1 MELSKPIKA
10 FSFAPPWF
18 GRGETDRAGFT
29 LVELLTVMAIIAVLS
44 GLLLPALSQARERAR
59 AIGCLNNTRQ
69 LLVAWQLYA
78 DDNGER
84 LPYNLGMAGSSFR
97 SDLNW
102 VNDVMTWDLSSDN
115 TNPATLTQASLGP
128 LVGGNT
134 AVYHCPS
141 DQALSSIQL
150 AAGWT
155 ARIRSYSMNAM
166 VGDAGTFS
174 TNGFN
179 VNNPGYTQFFKSTQ
193 IPHPT
198 QIFVFLD
205 EHPDSIN
212 DGYFLDQAPPNAGT
226 YNGVSTPHDANWT
239 HLPASYHNRATSFS
253 FADGHSELHR
263 WSQSAT
269 MPPAV
274 ADAAKWPIWIPASP
288 AVGLTDFDWLLEH
301 MSVIN

>member
-1 MELSKPIKA
+1 V
-10 FSFAPPWF
+10 
-18 GRGETDRAGFT
+18 GFT
-29 LVELLTVMAIIAVLS
+29 LLELLTVMAIIAVLA
-44 GLLLPALSQARERAR
+44 GILLPALSQARERAR

-78 DDNGER
+78 GDNGER

-97 SDLNW
+97 TDLNW

-115 TNPATLTQASLGP
+115 TNPATITQASLGS

-141 DQALSSIQL
+141 DQALSSIQV

-166 VGDAGTFS
+166 VGDAGAFS

-193 IPHPT
+193 IPRPS

-212 DGYFLDQAPPNAGT
+212 DGYFLDQAPQ
-226 YNGVSTPHDANWT
+226 NGSGSGNGYGVPTIPAQWT
-239 HLPASYHNRATSFS
+239 HLPASYHNRATAFS

-263 WSQSAT
+263 WSQPAT
-269 MPPAV
+269 LPPPV
-274 ADAAKWPIWIPASP
+274 PDAAKMPIWIPASP
-288 AVGLTDFDWLLEH
+288 AVGLTDFDWVLEH
-301 MSVIN
+301 MSVAN